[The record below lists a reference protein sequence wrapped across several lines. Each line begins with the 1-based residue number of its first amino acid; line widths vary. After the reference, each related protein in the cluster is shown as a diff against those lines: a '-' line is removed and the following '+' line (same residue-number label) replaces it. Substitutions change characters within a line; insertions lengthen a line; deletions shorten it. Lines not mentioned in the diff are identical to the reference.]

1 MGVKFGFNAQLEYNT
16 SGVGGAGS
24 WETLSNA
31 KDVTLSL
38 ETAEADATTR
48 ANNGWRATVAGLK
61 DGSVEFEMVW
71 DTGDAGFTAVKDAF
85 MNNTVLGLKVL
96 GRRDGRRTRRR
107 LQHLPVL
114 ALRAARRSDHR
125 LRLGQ
130 DRLLRD
136 AADLAGFHL
145 S

>member
-85 MNNTVLGLKVL
+85 MTTRCSGLKVL
-96 GRRDGRRTRRR
+96 GRRDR
-107 LQHLPVL
+107 
-114 ALRAARRSDHR
+114 
-125 LRLGQ
+125 
-130 DRLLRD
+130 
-136 AADLAGFHL
+136 
-145 S
+145 

>member
-96 GRRDGRRTRRR
+96 DGATGEG
-107 LQHLPVL
+107 LVADFNIFQFS
-114 ALRAARRSDHR
+114 RSEPLDG
-125 LRLGQ
+125 LITVSVSAKIAYSETPPTWQ
-130 DRLLRD
+130 S
-136 AADLAGFHL
+136 AT
-145 S
+145 

>member
-96 GRRDGRRTRRR
+96 DGATGEG
-107 LQHLPVL
+107 LVADFNIFQFS
-114 ALRAARRSDHR
+114 RSEPLDG
-125 LRLGQ
+125 LITVSVSAKIAYSETPPTWQ
-130 DRLLRD
+130 T
-136 AADLAGFHL
+136 AT
-145 S
+145 

>member
-96 GRRDGRRTRRR
+96 DGATGEGLVADFNIFQFSRSEPLDGLITVSVSAKIAYSETPPTW
-107 LQHLPVL
+107 Q
-114 ALRAARRSDHR
+114 AAT
-125 LRLGQ
+125 
-130 DRLLRD
+130 
-136 AADLAGFHL
+136 
-145 S
+145 